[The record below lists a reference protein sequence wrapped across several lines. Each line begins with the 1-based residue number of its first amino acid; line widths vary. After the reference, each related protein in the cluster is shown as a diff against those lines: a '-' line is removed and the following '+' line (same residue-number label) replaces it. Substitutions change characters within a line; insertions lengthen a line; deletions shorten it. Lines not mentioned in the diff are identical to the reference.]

1 MVGAIL
7 NNLRQERANA
17 IRPPAKTEWQ
27 MHDMHTQIAH
37 TAVFTVG
44 SDDPLPVDRL
54 VRIKVAA
61 VPKPCL
67 YFDNISE
74 PPFFDPFNNPHST
87 WEKRKFRR
95 ASDDNV
101 RVILNGL
108 KDLLIRFKIDAKGLF
123 S

>member
-1 MVGAIL
+1 MTCIPKSPIQPYSPLVAT
-7 NNLRQERANA
+7 
-17 IRPPAKTEWQ
+17 IRFQLIGLFGSRSLLCQKT
-27 MHDMHTQIAH
+27 
-37 TAVFTVG
+37 
-44 SDDPLPVDRL
+44 
-54 VRIKVAA
+54 
-61 VPKPCL
+61 CL